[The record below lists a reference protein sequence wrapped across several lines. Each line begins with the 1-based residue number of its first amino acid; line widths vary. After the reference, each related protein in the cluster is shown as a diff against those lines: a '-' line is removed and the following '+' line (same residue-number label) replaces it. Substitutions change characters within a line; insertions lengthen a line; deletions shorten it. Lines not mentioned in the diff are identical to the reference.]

1 MNFTK
6 WDVVLYGFDGRLG
19 AGSLMC
25 GKKYDGFFKLALT
38 FAAKTMQHTA
48 NQLHQWAR
56 EPDFGVK
63 RFTTRS
69 IFLTSRSVCLPY
81 QGVVF
86 FVLCP
91 AAEIASV
98 GHGAS
103 KYCISKINMKRKIR

>member
-1 MNFTK
+1 
-6 WDVVLYGFDGRLG
+6 
-19 AGSLMC
+19 MC
-25 GKKYDGFFKLALT
+25 GKNYDGFFKLALT

-63 RFTTRS
+63 SFTTRS

-86 FVLCP
+86 LCCVLLWKLHQW
-91 AAEIASV
+91 AMVHLSTASQR
-98 GHGAS
+98 S
-103 KYCISKINMKRKIR
+103 T